1 MLLRKYGLEKTE
13 EEELGS
19 AAAWKSKIEER
30 TRESW
35 QEEMDRKRGLKWY
48 KKVKEDNGP
57 KRYVGSWEG
66 HVTV

>member
-1 MLLRKYGLEKTE
+1 MKKLTVEKLKESGSVCWREEYEMLLRKYGLEKAK

-35 QEEMDRKRGLKWY
+35 QEEMDRKRGFKM
-48 KKVKEDNGP
+48 V
-57 KRYVGSWEG
+57 
-66 HVTV
+66 